1 MSKQEKETPAT
12 PESVWEF
19 LIKLGEEIKEWKEAQ
34 RISAEEWKEAQRISA
49 AEFDKRMKESA
60 AEADKRA
67 EESEKEWAEIRKAQK
82 QLNKQIGGIDDS
94 IGKMTEEMIAN
105 SLIKDMTFA
114 GIKFDYIIR
123 NQKKHLK
130 EIDLKGEFD
139 VVLENCNTVALIE
152 AKHKLRKKDVDKLL
166 NVKVDSFRR
175 LFPLYKNYKIIL
187 GVGGGSFED
196 GAEEEAKENG
206 IGVIKVVGDKVEYY
220 TEGIRVY

>member
-1 MSKQEKETPAT
+1 MPKQENETPKYDIYAILQSIY
-12 PESVWEF
+12 E
-19 LIKLGEEIKEWKEAQ
+19 LKEAQ
-34 RISAEEWKEAQRISA
+34 RISAEK
-49 AEFDKRMKESA
+49 
-60 AEADKRA
+60 
-67 EESEKEWAEIRKAQK
+67 SEKEWAEIRKAQK

-94 IGKMTEEMIAN
+94 IGKMTEEMLYNA
-105 SLIKDMTFA
+105 LLKDMKFA
-114 GIKFDYIIR
+114 GIEFDDIEK
-123 NQKKHLK
+123 NKKLHSKKHN
-130 EIDLKGEFD
+130 LKGEYD
-139 VVLENCNTVALIE
+139 VIMYNCNTVALIE

-220 TEGIRVY
+220 TEGIRIY